1 MKLVTE
7 KAYREEV
14 ERRMGDIN
22 DKRYIHERIDRL
34 EKQIYELDITVEKL
48 KDRLEHPDGECELVK
63 AVGAPTTS
71 GSIYS

>member
-34 EKQIYELDITVEKL
+34 EKEVYELGIKCEKL
-48 KDRLEHPDGECELVK
+48 QYRLEHPDGECELTK
-63 AVGAPTTS
+63 ARPATECR
-71 GSIYS
+71 

>member
-34 EKQIYELDITVEKL
+34 EKKIYELEITVEKL
-48 KDRLEHPDGECELVK
+48 KHQFEYPDGECEMVRECP
-63 AVGAPTTS
+63 AMECR
-71 GSIYS
+71 